1 MQQNISP
8 RASTAQ
14 VATASQLFL
23 SHIIASGVAI
33 AIFCWLTQSG
43 LSPLQLV
50 TVALV
55 GGGIVGLLLISNIL
69 YNLHL
74 LGLLLDRFAEQEQL
88 IELTDTFWRW
98 PLTSL
103 FMQLHSLSERL
114 KIYHEQAQMTAEFR
128 EQTLRQA
135 SEAAA
140 LEERNRIARDLHDS
154 IKQQIFSISVSAA
167 AAKAH
172 MNGDGKD
179 AREAVADI
187 QQSVKEAQV
196 EMQALLQQLRSSPLE
211 NTNLREALETQA
223 QALGYRTGA
232 QTHVNIATM
241 PGADQLPPGAQEAI
255 FRLVQEAFA
264 NIARH
269 ARAETVW
276 LTFTQQTKQLQV
288 EIRDDGQ
295 GFDPQTVQRG
305 MGLNNL
311 RERAHSIHGTLT
323 IESSPGKGTSIS
335 TIIPLLDA
343 LSSKEERERQQLELR
358 RMVEQAG
365 LGIQLASSAI
375 TISGVLAL
383 INAPYYITLIAVGTI
398 FYGYIQY
405 FYTKARV
412 ALLAGK
418 ESIENR
424 SLERR
429 EHGVRMLL
437 LSFLLFT
444 VFYLY
449 IRFTL
454 ERYFAAAPWF
464 LLIFTLL
471 LCGILIFELTQRYRL
486 TDRYYSVLQQPQLD
500 WELEQES
507 KRRVRS
513 IRIWLLILAFN
524 IILQHPLLGNPLH
537 TVSTLMSDSIFAV
550 IVIGCIIPCLDYLR
564 VVRWKQR
571 TAMMQNKP

>member
-1 MQQNISP
+1 M
-8 RASTAQ
+8 
-14 VATASQLFL
+14 
-23 SHIIASGVAI
+23 
-33 AIFCWLTQSG
+33 
-43 LSPLQLV
+43 
-50 TVALV
+50 
-55 GGGIVGLLLISNIL
+55 GLLLTLNLL
-69 YNLHL
+69 YNLQL
-74 LGLLLDRFAEQEQL
+74 LELLLDRFARKEPPTESVSAL
-88 IELTDTFWRW
+88 WRW

-103 FMQLHSLSERL
+103 FMQLHRLSERI
-114 KIYHEQAQMTAEFR
+114 KVYQEQAQMTAEFR

-172 MNGDGKD
+172 MSGGGED

-187 QQSVKEAQV
+187 QQSVKEAQI

-211 NTNLREALETQA
+211 NTDLRAALETQA

-232 QTHVNIATM
+232 QVHVNIGAL

-269 ARAETVW
+269 ARAETIW
-276 LTFTQQTKQLQV
+276 LTLSQQARKLQI

-295 GFDPQTVQRG
+295 GFDPRTIQRG

-311 RERAHSIHGTLT
+311 QERTHSIHGTLT
-323 IESSPGKGTSIS
+323 IESSPGKGTSI
-335 TIIPLLDA
+335 TAIIPLLDA
-343 LSSKEERERQQLELR
+343 LPSKKELERRQLELR

-383 INAPYYITLIAVGTI
+383 INAPYYITLIAIGVI

-405 FYTKARV
+405 IYTKARV
-412 ALLAGK
+412 VLLAGK
-418 ESIENR
+418 ESIDNR

-429 EHGVRMLL
+429 EHGVRLL
-437 LSFLLFT
+437 FFSFLLFA

-449 IRFTL
+449 IRFTP
-454 ERYFAAAPWF
+454 ERYFAASPWLLLALT
-464 LLIFTLL
+464 LLI
-471 LCGILIFELTQRYRL
+471 CGSLAFELIQRYRL
-486 TDRYYSVLQQPQLD
+486 TDRYYYVLQQPQLD
-500 WELEQES
+500 WELEQDS

-524 IILQHPLLGNPLH
+524 IILQHPLLNNPLR
-537 TVSTLMSDSIFAV
+537 TVGTLIGDSVFAI
-550 IVIGCIIPCLDYLR
+550 IVIGVIIPCLDYLQ

-571 TAMMQNKP
+571 ARKS

>member
-8 RASTAQ
+8 RTGTAQ

-23 SHIIASGVAI
+23 SHIIASGGAI
-33 AIFCWLTQSG
+33 ALFCWLTQSG
-43 LSPLQLV
+43 LSLLQLV
-50 TVALV
+50 TLALI
-55 GGGIVGLLLISNIL
+55 GGGIMGLLLTLNLL
-69 YNLHL
+69 YNLQL
-74 LGLLLDRFAEQEQL
+74 LELLLDRFTREEPPT
-88 IELTDTFWRW
+88 ELVDTFWRW

-103 FMQLHSLSERL
+103 FLQLRRLSERI
-114 KIYHEQAQMTAEFR
+114 KVYQEQARMTADFR

-167 AAKAH
+167 AARAH
-172 MNGDGKD
+172 MSGDGAD

-187 QQSVKEAQV
+187 QQSVKEAQI

-211 NTNLREALETQA
+211 NTDLRAALETQA

-232 QTHVNIATM
+232 QVHVNIGAL

-269 ARAETVW
+269 ARAETIW
-276 LTFTQQTKQLQV
+276 LTLSQQAKQLHI

-295 GFDPQTVQRG
+295 GFDPRTVQRG

-311 RERAHSIHGTLT
+311 QERTHSIHGTFI
-323 IESSPGKGTSIS
+323 IESSPGKGTDIS
-335 TIIPLLDA
+335 AIIPLLDA
-343 LSSKEERERQQLELR
+343 LPSKEERERRQLELR
-358 RMVEQAG
+358 RMGEQAG

-383 INAPYYITLIAVGTI
+383 INAPYYITLIAIGVI
-398 FYGYIQY
+398 LYGYIQY
-405 FYTKARV
+405 MYTKARV
-412 ALLAGK
+412 VLLAGK
-418 ESIENR
+418 ESIDNR

-429 EHGVRMLL
+429 EHGVRLL
-437 LSFLLFT
+437 FLSFLLFA
-444 VFYLY
+444 VFYIY
-449 IRFTL
+449 IRFTP
-454 ERYFAAAPWF
+454 ERYFAGAPWF
-464 LLIFTLL
+464 LLAITLL
-471 LCGILIFELTQRYRL
+471 LGALLVLELIQRYRL
-486 TDRYYSVLQQPQLD
+486 TDRYYRVLQQPQMD
-500 WELEQES
+500 WELEQDS

-513 IRIWLLILAFN
+513 IRIWLLILTFN
-524 IILQHPLLGNPLH
+524 IILQHPFLGSPFR
-537 TVSTLMSDSIFAV
+537 TVNTLISDSIFA
-550 IVIGCIIPCLDYLR
+550 IILIGVVIPCLDYLQ
-564 VVRWKQR
+564 VVRWKR
-571 TAMMQNKP
+571 HVHAS